1 MWAAPAPRTGL
12 PRISA
17 ISASVRPSTSAT
29 DICESPINFVS
40 ANEPRS
46 VPHDG
51 GIRLDA
57 DQWSGRPGSLD
68 KSLRTGKLI
77 EEVIFM
83 SRIDLSPIPLAIG
96 MMVALMAGSASAQS
110 INLTGVYRCV
120 QVCRG
125 DLPAHITQ
133 NGPELNLLTES
144 GAASRAWPDWFSPAN
159 RIWVD
164 AFNESAVFS
173 PDGMLIQFDN
183 GTIWH
188 RELPPLRRRY

>member
-1 MWAAPAPRTGL
+1 
-12 PRISA
+12 
-17 ISASVRPSTSAT
+17 
-29 DICESPINFVS
+29 
-40 ANEPRS
+40 
-46 VPHDG
+46 
-51 GIRLDA
+51 
-57 DQWSGRPGSLD
+57 
-68 KSLRTGKLI
+68 
-77 EEVIFM
+77 M

-96 MMVALMAGSASAQS
+96 LMVALTAGSASAQS

-173 PDGMLIQFDN
+173 RTACSFSSTMGPS
-183 GTIWH
+183 GTGSC
-188 RELPPLRRRY
+188 RRCGGAIRAF

>member
-1 MWAAPAPRTGL
+1 VFDHRYPRE
-12 PRISA
+12 I
-17 ISASVRPSTSAT
+17 
-29 DICESPINFVS
+29 FVS
-40 ANEPRS
+40 AVRFFGRAKDQKSAPAYDDE
-46 VPHDG
+46 V
-51 GIRLDA
+51 RLDA
-57 DQWSGRPGSLD
+57 DQWSGRAGSLD

-83 SRIDLSPIPLAIG
+83 SRIYLSRIPLAVG
-96 MMVALMAGSASAQS
+96 LMVALTAGSASAQS